1 LNATQPRDGLNNWGL
16 VSQYIT
22 VNRGAPMQLEF
33 GQRDL
38 QLQIFDK
45 HERIGQTG
53 QAVQTINLSF
63 TNMTLPV
70 PALVY
75 GGERR
80 LSNDPTGTNPNSKA
94 PANRGEINHYWDVD
108 SFGRDTYRRSLQA
121 PHWWCFSRMGCL
133 NRWSGTVNPQYN
145 GSNNLYATQPQLRT
159 TYDGI
164 DDQVCL
170 GRLDTEGRFAPKSGN
185 TVVYDNGTRDNAS
198 LFPTEATVGYI
209 DERGNPWTGSD
220 VVRTFVPAVGD
231 YRLVAAR
238 NVVPRTM
245 WIKHPVWQLAE
256 TQNALDQPRRIHSFT
271 THWATTE
278 SGAVLPTT
286 SVLAN
291 PKFGGANL
299 VKASHNLVVGA
310 PYADHRIPDL
320 PPGDAWAGTANSFGD
335 FDNGIANARD
345 GAYVNK
351 PDEGNFYAGN
361 FTRNNTTKFYRS
373 GYFFEP
379 WRNSDDWRSGVYMT
393 PNRMVSSPVMFGSL
407 PTGVW
412 NGGNVPSSALQ
423 SPGLSTYTEGKP
435 WQTLLFRPYAR
446 SHGTLGKAIVP
457 GHPGDYNPRDHNLL
471 DLFFMP
477 VVEPYA
483 ISEPLSVAG
492 RLNLNYQIVPF
503 THITRATGM
512 HALMKGEFMTT
523 IPLNDDVNKAKRYQ
537 SESLSTAQQA
547 ALWSSTGDRFY
558 DESSAASMRKFW
570 HRPIDVIRTLYQFE
584 KKFQHTATGTNHS
597 ASRVQGL
604 FRSASQICEIH
615 LIPDVSKGASSDGE
629 IISGISNISASTT
642 STQLQSTM
650 DTFWQNHS
658 GTGDNTRERPY
669 SNLYS
674 RITTRGNTF
683 RVHMRAQ
690 VLRKARSV
698 AADTFD
704 PTKEAIL
711 GEYRGSTLIE
721 RYIDATDSSKPIP
734 DYGAST
740 NPLTLAPLDT
750 FYKFRTLENKRF
762 SP

>member
-1 LNATQPRDGLNNWGL
+1 L
-16 VSQYIT
+16 Y
-22 VNRGAPMQLEF
+22 
-33 GQRDL
+33 
-38 QLQIFDK
+38 
-45 HERIGQTG
+45 
-53 QAVQTINLSF
+53 
-63 TNMTLPV
+63 
-70 PALVY
+70 
-75 GGERR
+75 
-80 LSNDPTGTNPNSKA
+80 TGT
-94 PANRGEINHYWDVD
+94 G
-108 SFGRDTYRRSLQA
+108 
-121 PHWWCFSRMGCL
+121 
-133 NRWSGTVNPQYN
+133 
-145 GSNNLYATQPQLRT
+145 PQLRT
-159 TYDGI
+159 TYDGN

-170 GRLDTEGRFAPKSGN
+170 GRLDTESRFATKNGN
-185 TVVYDNGTRDNAS
+185 TVVYDNGTRDGVS
-198 LFPTEATVGYI
+198 LFPPEATIGYM
-209 DERGNPWTGSD
+209 DERGIPWTGSD

-256 TQNALDQPRRIHSFT
+256 SQNALDQPRRIHSFT
-271 THWATTE
+271 THIATTE
-278 SGAVLPTT
+278 SGVVLPTGGI
-286 SVLAN
+286 LAN
-291 PKFGGANL
+291 QKFGSPANL
-299 VKASHNLVVGA
+299 VKATQMLVSGGT
-310 PYADHRIPDL
+310 PYSDPRIPDL
-320 PPGDAWAGTANSFGD
+320 PPGDAWATTANSFGD

-361 FTRNNTTKFYRS
+361 YTRHNVTKFYRS
-373 GYFFEP
+373 GYFYEP
-379 WRNSDDWRSGVYMT
+379 WHNSDDWRSGVYMT

-412 NGGNVPSSALQ
+412 NGGNVPTSALL

-435 WQTLLFRPYAR
+435 WQTLLFRPYAS
-446 SHGTLGKAIVP
+446 SHASMGKAIVP

-471 DLFFMP
+471 DLFCMP

-492 RLNLNYQIVPF
+492 RLNLNYQILPF

-523 IPLNDDVNKAKRYQ
+523 IPRNDDINNAKTYQ
-537 SESLSTAQQA
+537 TAA
-547 ALWSSTGDRFY
+547 NASMWSSTGDRFW
-558 DESSAASMRKFW
+558 DESNATTRKFW
-570 HRPIDVIRTLYQFE
+570 HRPIDVVRTLYQFE
-584 KKFQHTATGTNHS
+584 QKFRHTATGTNHN
-597 ASRVQGL
+597 AARYRGL

-615 LIPDVSKGASSDGE
+615 LIPDVSRGPSIGGE
-629 IISGISNISASTT
+629 NISGISGISLTT
-642 STQLQSTM
+642 TGTQLQNTM

-658 GTGDNTRERPY
+658 PTGDNTRERPY
-669 SNLYS
+669 SNLYN
-674 RITTRGNTF
+674 RVTTRSNTF

-704 PTKEAIL
+704 PTKDAIL

-721 RYIDATDSSKPIP
+721 RFIDASDTSKPIP
-734 DYGAST
+734 DYGASAS
-740 NPLTLAPLDT
+740 PLQLDPLEK